1 MHKKYWEKFPSS
13 VRWQSHLIFLHISSQ
28 CNLQSP
34 RQHLVLEQK
43 YIKSSH
49 STCSCAYMM
58 TTTSVSEE
66 SIDQCWKLLLQ
77 PFVIWRRSGPESF
90 YTRFCWLAFSVST
103 SRRDQNSLILLC
115 ASNLNFVDGAS
126 LQGIHTPASSSDFLC
141 CCCQNISGLKEI
153 FEQ

>member
-1 MHKKYWEKFPSS
+1 M
-13 VRWQSHLIFLHISSQ
+13 
-28 CNLQSP
+28 
-34 RQHLVLEQK
+34 
-43 YIKSSH
+43 
-49 STCSCAYMM
+49 T

-90 YTRFCWLAFSVST
+90 YTRFCWLAFSVSE
-103 SRRDQNSLILLC
+103 RPEFINSSLLC

-141 CCCQNISGLKEI
+141 CCCQNISGLKRSSNNRDGKSCEAKSWPLKL
-153 FEQ
+153 FLTGLNANKMHFHQHFKRVLWDSEMTMQGRNH